1 MMIMTCAAELCNK
14 LVRVFK
20 VANFEEFITTH
31 LLSIHSIKLI
41 MHVSSLIHRT
51 IYHHAPTASLS
62 IQGGSSNSSQEW
74 LLPIAP
80 SLQQYHQ
87 KEGYFHLLE
96 NPAVSKRA
104 AIMGM
109 FVIRPALERYQ
120 APLPRSEGVYGEE
133 EMTNR
138 SPLDNDAFMKSMY
151 EVRDWIYSVD
161 GAEGGGLISGFS
173 ALDAYRLALH
183 YGISDAIIFGTHHVA
198 HEGISDDRQGTEGY
212 LWLADTVCAWDSLRA
227 ADGDL
232 AAKIYEQ
239 RVQYQQMGLLSA
251 RKYPAQIAF
260 TWTAAVH
267 EGCEVR

>member
-1 MMIMTCAAELCNK
+1 MIARRLK
-14 LVRVFK
+14 L
-20 VANFEEFITTH
+20 VANFEGANQFITH
-31 LLSIHSIKLI
+31 LLSIHSIKLTLI
-41 MHVSSLIHRT
+41 MHGSSSLIHRT

-74 LLPIAP
+74 LLPLVP

-109 FVIRPALERYQ
+109 FVIRSAIESYK
-120 APLPRSEGVYGEE
+120 APLPRSEGVCGEE
-133 EMTNR
+133 EMINR
-138 SPLDNDAFMKSMY
+138 SPLDNDAYMKSMY
-151 EVRDWIYSVD
+151 ELRDWIYSVD

-198 HEGISDDRQGTEGY
+198 HEGISDDRHGTEGY

-239 RVQYQQMGLLSA
+239 RVQYQQIGLLSA